1 VTGELVETVGGRS
14 QNLDDPANHARTVY
28 ARISRLKLN
37 DLLLQFDYP
46 DANVH
51 AERRSVTTTPMQKLF
66 VLNSAFMQE
75 RANALASRLQ
85 TAGAT
90 DEERIAT
97 AYRLLFAREPQSDE
111 MTLGLTFLH
120 KPASPEMTRWTRYAQ
135 LLLASNEM
143 LYVD

>member
-1 VTGELVETVGGRS
+1 M
-14 QNLDDPANHARTVY
+14 
-28 ARISRLKLN
+28 N

-66 VLNSAFMQE
+66 VLNSAFMQQ

-85 TAGAT
+85 TAGET
-90 DEERIAT
+90 DEERITT

-111 MTLGLTFLH
+111 VTLGLTFLQ
-120 KPASPEMTRWTRYAQ
+120 KPAAPEMSRWTRYAQ